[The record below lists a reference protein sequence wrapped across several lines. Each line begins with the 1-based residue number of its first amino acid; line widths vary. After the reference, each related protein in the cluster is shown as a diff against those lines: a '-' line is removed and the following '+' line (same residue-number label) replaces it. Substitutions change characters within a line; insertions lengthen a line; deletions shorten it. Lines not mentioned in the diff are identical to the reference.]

1 MATKVLVTG
10 GAGFIGSHLTEAL
23 LEQGY
28 EVTVTDNLSTG
39 KLLNLPHKGEN
50 FHKLDITAPEFRQLV
65 RELKPRYIFHQA
77 AQIDVQTS
85 LADPLLDAKVNIL
98 GTLNVLEACREAGV
112 EKLIYASSAAVFGEP
127 QYLGIDEAHPVE
139 PLAPYGVSKHTP
151 EHYLALYGQLYGLRW
166 TALRY
171 ANVYGPRQDASG
183 EGGVVAI
190 FTDRLLK
197 GQEPVIYGDGQQTR
211 DFIYVADVVAA
222 NLSALERGDGGI
234 YNIGTGQATSVLEL
248 YRTLAELL
256 RESGERE
263 VPPYRLAPARPG
275 DIRNSYFNPQRA
287 EQELDWRARYSL
299 RQGLEL
305 MLACLRAD

>member
-1 MATKVLVTG
+1 LVTRVLVTG

-23 LEQGY
+23 LAQGF
-28 EVTVTDNLSTG
+28 EVVVVDNLSTG
-39 KLLNLPHKGEN
+39 KLPNLPSKGEK
-50 FHKLDITAPEFRQLV
+50 FHKLDITAPEFRLLV
-65 RELKPRYIFHQA
+65 QELKPRYLFHQA

-85 LADPLLDAKVNIL
+85 LADPLLDARVNIL
-98 GTLNVLEACREAGV
+98 GTINVLEACREAGV

-127 QYLGIDEAHPVE
+127 AYLGIDEQHEVA

-197 GQEPVIYGDGQQTR
+197 GQPPVIYGDGEQTR

-222 NLSALERGDGGI
+222 NLAALERGDGGI

-248 YRTLAELL
+248 YHTL
-256 RESGERE
+256 REILTASGQA
-263 VPPYRLAPARPG
+263 VPAYALAPARPG
-275 DIRNSYFNPQRA
+275 DIRHSYFNPRRA
-287 EQELDWRARYSL
+287 EEELSWRARYSL

-305 MLACLRAD
+305 MLACLKAD

>member
-1 MATKVLVTG
+1 MVTRVLVTG
-10 GAGFIGSHLTEAL
+10 GAGFIGSHLTAAL

-28 EVTVTDNLSTG
+28 EVMVADNLSTG
-39 KLLNLPHKGEN
+39 KLYNLPHKGEI
-50 FHKLDITAPEFRQLV
+50 FHKLDITTTELLRLVNEF
-65 RELKPRYIFHQA
+65 KPAYVFHLA
-77 AQIDVQTS
+77 AQVDVQTS
-85 LADPLLDAKVNIL
+85 LANPLLDAQVNIL
-98 GTLNVLEACREAGV
+98 GTINVLEACREAGV

-127 QYLGIDEAHPVE
+127 RYLGIDEAHPVE

-190 FTDRLLK
+190 FADRLLK
-197 GQEPVIYGDGQQTR
+197 GQQPLIYGDGEQTR

-222 NLSALERGDGGI
+222 NLAALERGDGGI

-248 YRTLAELL
+248 YDTLRELL
-256 RESGERE
+256 AAQGRE
-263 VPPYRLAPARPG
+263 VPPYALAPARPG
-275 DIRNSYFNPQRA
+275 DIRHSYFNPKRA
-287 EQELDWRARYSL
+287 EQELGWHARYSL

-305 MLACLRAD
+305 MLACIKAD